1 MIDAD
6 IERLLCDFDTIFNGF
21 SRKMISWRIPTM
33 LETHATKGNYR
44 DFFVGLTK
52 ATVFHPE
59 IMEEPSKGSKKILE
73 TTTKFQYSIL
83 EQ

>member
-1 MIDAD
+1 
-6 IERLLCDFDTIFNGF
+6 
-21 SRKMISWRIPTM
+21 MISRRIPTM
-33 LETHATKGNYR
+33 LETHSTKGNYR

-73 TTTKFQYSIL
+73 TTTKFQYAFL

>member
-1 MIDAD
+1 
-6 IERLLCDFDTIFNGF
+6 
-21 SRKMISWRIPTM
+21 M

-52 ATVFHPE
+52 ATVFHSE

-83 EQ
+83 EQQVILKNDRVWLYPFVLCFYQNNIFSIPR

>member
-1 MIDAD
+1 
-6 IERLLCDFDTIFNGF
+6 
-21 SRKMISWRIPTM
+21 M

-73 TTTKFQYSIL
+73 TTTTAHRLRGESYFINASCFFLICRIKSSNQTFIQTAL
-83 EQ
+83 P

>member
-1 MIDAD
+1 
-6 IERLLCDFDTIFNGF
+6 
-21 SRKMISWRIPTM
+21 M

-83 EQ
+83 EQQVILKMTEFRFIRLFLASIKTIFFQYLVN